1 MAFVIVATIIV
12 IGTVLW
18 NAVTPW
24 WFTPLASNWGSLDQT
39 IIISL
44 WVTGVAF
51 VLVSGFIIYCVFKF
65 PYREGHKSEY
75 EPENTKLELWLTVI
89 TTIGVVV
96 LLAPGL
102 IAWNDYVAL
111 PDEGIEVEGVGQQWV
126 WSYRFPGEDGV
137 YGNTSGRLFSSKN
150 TFGLDPNDPNSL
162 DDILIRSAEVHLPI
176 NENVIMQLR
185 SKDVLH
191 DFYIPQFRAK
201 MDLVPGQ
208 QSNLWFEPTILG
220 TYEVACAEYCGTGH
234 YAMRGLI
241 TVDTKE
247 DFQTWLDQQP
257 TFVQTLNEGVEG
269 SGKQIAQTLGC
280 VACHSDSGA
289 NGIGPTWKDSF
300 GSTRELASGEIVLV
314 DETYIKES
322 IVNPVAKVAS
332 GYAPVMPAY
341 ASLSDEELKAITDY
355 IKTLSN

>member
-24 WFTPLASNWGSLDQT
+24 RFTPLASNWGAFDQT

-51 VLVSGFIIYCVFKF
+51 VLVSGFIIYCVIKF

-89 TTIGVVV
+89 TTIGVVI

-102 IAWNDYVAL
+102 IAWNDYVSL
-111 PDEGIEVEGVGQQWV
+111 PDEGVEVEGVGQQWV

-150 TFGLDPNDPNSL
+150 TFGIDPNDPSGL
-162 DDILIRSAEVHLPI
+162 DDVLIRRAEVHLPI
-176 NENVIMQLR
+176 NENIIFQLR

-201 MDLVPGQ
+201 MDAVPGQ
-208 QSNLWFEPTILG
+208 QSNLWFKPTILG
-220 TYEVACAEYCGTGH
+220 TYEIACAEYCGTGH
-234 YAMRGLI
+234 FAMRGLI

-247 DFQTWLDQQP
+247 DFQTWLEQQP
-257 TFVQTLNEGVEG
+257 TFAQTLNEGIEG
-269 SGKQIAQTLGC
+269 NGKQIAQTLGC

-322 IVNPVAKVAS
+322 TVNPAAKVAG

-341 ASLSDEELKAITDY
+341 ANLSDEELKAITDY

>member
-24 WFTPLASNWGSLDQT
+24 WFTPLASNWGAFDQT

-51 VLVSGFIIYCVFKF
+51 VLVSGFIIYCVIKF

-89 TTIGVVV
+89 TTIGVVI

-102 IAWNDYVAL
+102 IAWNDYVSL
-111 PDEGIEVEGVGQQWV
+111 PDEGVEVEGVGQQWV

-150 TFGLDPNDPNSL
+150 TFGIDPNDPSGL
-162 DDILIRSAEVHLPI
+162 DDVLIRRAEVHLPI
-176 NENVIMQLR
+176 NENIVFQLR

-201 MDLVPGQ
+201 MDAVPGQ
-208 QSNLWFEPTILG
+208 QSNLWFKPTILG
-220 TYEVACAEYCGTGH
+220 TYEIACAEYCGTGH
-234 YAMRGLI
+234 FAMRGLI

-247 DFQTWLDQQP
+247 DFQTWLEQQP
-257 TFVQTLNEGVEG
+257 TFAQTLNEGIEG
-269 SGKQIAQTLGC
+269 NGKQIAQTLGC

-300 GSTRELASGEIVLV
+300 GQQESLQAEKLCWLTRL
-314 DETYIKES
+314 T
-322 IVNPVAKVAS
+322 
-332 GYAPVMPAY
+332 
-341 ASLSDEELKAITDY
+341 
-355 IKTLSN
+355 

>member
-51 VLVSGFIIYCVFKF
+51 VLVSGFIIYCVYKF
-65 PYREGHKSEY
+65 RYREGHKSEY

-208 QSNLWFEPTILG
+208 HTNLWFEPTLLG

-257 TFVQTLNEGVEG
+257 TFAQTLNEGVEG
-269 SGKQIAQTLGC
+269 SG
-280 VACHSDSGA
+280 
-289 NGIGPTWKDSF
+289 
-300 GSTRELASGEIVLV
+300 
-314 DETYIKES
+314 
-322 IVNPVAKVAS
+322 
-332 GYAPVMPAY
+332 M
-341 ASLSDEELKAITDY
+341 
-355 IKTLSN
+355 

>member
-24 WFTPLASNWGSLDQT
+24 WFTPLASNWGAFDQT

-51 VLVSGFIIYCVFKF
+51 VLVSGFIIYCVIKF

-89 TTIGVVV
+89 TTIGVVI

-102 IAWNDYVAL
+102 IAWNDYVSL
-111 PDEGIEVEGVGQQWV
+111 PDEGVEVEGVGQQWV

-150 TFGLDPNDPNSL
+150 TFGIDPNDPSGL
-162 DDILIRSAEVHLPI
+162 DDVLIRRAEVHLPI
-176 NENVIMQLR
+176 NENIVFQLR

-201 MDLVPGQ
+201 MDAVPGQ
-208 QSNLWFEPTILG
+208 QSNLWFKPTILG
-220 TYEVACAEYCGTGH
+220 TYEIACAEYCGTGH
-234 YAMRGLI
+234 FAMRGLI

-247 DFQTWLDQQP
+247 DFQTWLEQQP
-257 TFVQTLNEGVEG
+257 TFAQTLNEGIEG
-269 SGKQIAQTLGC
+269 NGKQIAQTLGC

-322 IVNPVAKVAS
+322 TVNPAAKVAG

-341 ASLSDEELKAITDY
+341 ANLSDEELKAITDY